1 VAERARLVRD
11 GDLGV
16 LVIDHP
22 PLNLFDAQMVS
33 DILAG
38 LDQAGDCRALLVRA
52 EGRYFTGGVD
62 VNEFKGLSE
71 SDGARLTADLLAIT
85 HRIET
90 LPFPTLA
97 SVHGLCLTAGLELS
111 LACDMIWAAESAQF
125 GLVEA
130 VIGLTPLM
138 GGTQRI
144 AERAGP
150 ARARELV
157 MSGGLY
163 DAATLERWNVVNRV
177 LPDAELAQKSLRFA
191 QRLAAGP
198 TKRPP
203 RHEAHRARVPGA
215 RCARRRRRDRRDR
228 GAAVRDGRPTAGGGE
243 LPGGRARK
251 GDVQG
256 LLTPFRRPPLV
267 ALRRQCRRK
276 PT

>member
-1 VAERARLVRD
+1 MAERARLERD

-16 LVIDHP
+16 LVIDNQ
-22 PLNLFDAQMVS
+22 PLNLFDGEMVD

-38 LDQAGDCRALLVRA
+38 LDQTDGCRALVVRA
-52 EGRYFTGGVD
+52 EGKYFTGGVD
-62 VNEFKGLSE
+62 VKVFKGLSE
-71 SDGARLTADLLAIT
+71 SDATQLTADLLAIT
-85 HRIET
+85 HRMEE

-97 SVHGLCLTAGLELS
+97 SVQGLCLTAGLELS
-111 LACDMIWAAESAQF
+111 LACDMIWAGESAQF

-177 LPDAELAQKSLRFA
+177 LPDAELADSSLRFA

-198 TKRPP
+198 TRAHHATKRVV
-203 RHEAHRARVPGA
+203 RAFLAHGV
-215 RCARRRRRDRRDR
+215 R
-228 GAAVRDGRPTAGGGE
+228 GADDVTAAIGAPLFETSDLRQAVETFLAEG
-243 LPGGRARK
+243 PGKATFEGA
-251 GDVQG
+251 
-256 LLTPFRRPPLV
+256 
-267 ALRRQCRRK
+267 
-276 PT
+276 

>member
-1 VAERARLVRD
+1 MAERARLERD

-16 LVIDHP
+16 LVIDHQ
-22 PLNLFDAQMVS
+22 PLNLFDAEMVR

-38 LDQAGDCRALLVRA
+38 LDQAERLPGAPRAGGGEVLHRRRRRERSSRACR
-52 EGRYFTGGVD
+52 
-62 VNEFKGLSE
+62 E
-71 SDGARLTADLLAIT
+71 SDAVQLTADLLAIT
-85 HRIET
+85 HRIEE

-97 SVHGLCLTAGLELS
+97 SVQGLCLTAGLELS

-177 LPDAELAQKSLRFA
+177 LPDAELAEKSLRS
-191 QRLAAGP
+191 RSGW
-198 TKRPP
+198 RP
-203 RHEAHRARVPGA
+203 ARRGRTTPPSGS
-215 RCARRRRRDRRDR
+215 CARSWRRACAAPTRRTAEIGAPLFETDDLRQAVESFSRRGR
-228 GAAVRDGRPTAGGGE
+228 GRRNS
-243 LPGGRARK
+243 RAI
-251 GDVQG
+251 
-256 LLTPFRRPPLV
+256 
-267 ALRRQCRRK
+267 
-276 PT
+276 

>member
-1 VAERARLVRD
+1 MAERARLERD

-16 LVIDHP
+16 LVIDNP
-22 PLNLFDAQMVS
+22 PLNLFDAEMVR
-33 DILAG
+33 DILAA
-38 LDQAGDCRALLVRA
+38 LDATEGCRALLVRA
-52 EGRYFTGGVD
+52 EGKYFTGGVD
-62 VNEFKGLSE
+62 VNAFKGLSE
-71 SDGARLTADLLAIT
+71 SDGTQLTADLLAIT
-85 HRIET
+85 HRMEE

-97 SVHGLCLTAGLELS
+97 SVQGLCLTAGLELS

-138 GGTQRI
+138 GGTQRV

-177 LPDAELAQKSLRFA
+177 LADEDLAASSVRFA

-198 TKRPP
+198 DARPP
-203 RHEAHRARVPGA
+203 RDQAGGAGVPRAR
-215 RCARRRRRDRRDR
+215 RARRGRRDRRHR
-228 GAAVRDGRPTAGGGE
+228 RAAVRDERPAAGGGDV
-243 LPGGRARK
+243 PRRGAR
-251 GDVQG
+251 QG
-256 LLTPFRRPPLV
+256 NVRRKLTFRRPPLV
-267 ALRRQCRRK
+267 ALPRQGRRR